1 MKTHPLNVSYLVVGL
16 AFLGIAGSWA
26 LRESGVIDSV
36 DWLLPLT
43 LVVAGGIGLV
53 AFVAKSLRRGRTDAP
68 TTDTSYHEQLGYED
82 ELGYDDPTTLIETD
96 TQTQR
101 NQGETR

>member
-43 LVVAGGIGLV
+43 LVVAGGIGLM
-53 AFVAKSLRRGRTDAP
+53 AFVAKNLRRGRTDAP
-68 TTDTSYHEQLGYED
+68 TTDTSYHEQLGYEE